1 MATDADSRT
10 ILTRAAPPP
19 SRTTAYGPDPA
30 QVYDVRLPTGAP
42 GGIAVAIVHGGFWQ
56 AEFDRSHAASQA
68 QAFADNGFHV
78 AVLEYRRVG
87 MAGGG
92 WPGTFED
99 VTAAVTAVRADPGLP
114 DRVVL
119 VGHSAGGHLAALLAS
134 QPVARGLLGAVC
146 LAGCVDLAM
155 TARMGL
161 GGRAA
166 QTLMGGEP
174 AELPEA
180 YANADPAAL
189 APIALLVL
197 LHGADDQVV
206 PPEVSQSY
214 ADRIRT
220 TAPTHAAVRC
230 TVIPACG
237 HFELIDPAHPAFAV
251 VLDSVRSLAP

>member
-1 MATDADSRT
+1 MAIDADPRT
-10 ILTRAAPPP
+10 ILTRAAPPA

-30 QVYDVRLPTGAP
+30 QVYDVRLPTRAP
-42 GGIAVAIVHGGFWQ
+42 RGPTVAIIHGGFWQ
-56 AEFDRSHAASQA
+56 AEFDREHAASQA

-92 WPGTFED
+92 WPGTFLD
-99 VTAAVTAVRADPGLP
+99 VAAAVAAVRVDPELP

-134 QPVARGLLGAVC
+134 QPDAPGLGGAVC
-146 LAGCVDLAM
+146 LAGCVDLEM

-161 GGRAA
+161 GDRAA
-166 QTLMGGEP
+166 QALMGGEP
-174 AELPEA
+174 ANLPAA
-180 YANADPAAL
+180 YAAADPAAL
-189 APIALLVL
+189 TPAVPMVL

-206 PPEVSQSY
+206 PPEVSRSY
-214 ADRIRT
+214 VDRVR
-220 TAPTHAAVRC
+220 ASARTHAEVRR
-230 TVIPACG
+230 TVIPGCE
-237 HFELIDPAHPAFAV
+237 HFALIDPEHPAFAM